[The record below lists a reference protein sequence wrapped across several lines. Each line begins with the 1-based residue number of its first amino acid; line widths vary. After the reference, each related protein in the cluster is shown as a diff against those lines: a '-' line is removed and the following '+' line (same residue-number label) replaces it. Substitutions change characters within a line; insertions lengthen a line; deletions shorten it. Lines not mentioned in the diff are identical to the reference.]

1 MHQINV
7 KVGGKN
13 FSVEWDGQDY
23 PDEQQLQKI
32 VQRIRDENPDKKL
45 KPASEVTALVV
56 DNGHFFELART
67 LARTYKKVYLYNNNI
82 SEAPKMDKFFM
93 GYGYEEIECVGSIYG
108 EHYDKA
114 DAVIFPDVGQGS
126 EQVKIAK
133 EKPVWGCRMAEALEL
148 DREWTK
154 KFLKK
159 IGMPVGPF
167 EVVMGIEELR
177 KFLKEHK
184 DYYVK
189 ISRWRGSFESFLS
202 SDYLSIDTDI
212 DSITHRL
219 GMMKYIQR
227 FVCEKALPDKVELGM
242 DCYTVNGEWPS
253 KCLGGIE
260 KKDAGYGGSVR
271 KWKDFPRP
279 VTELNE
285 KFSPYLKE
293 MGMCGNISTEGR
305 IGEDHKFFNIDNT
318 LRRPSPPG
326 ELMQEIYKN
335 EAEIIWQ
342 GANGVLVDPEE
353 AGKFGLQV
361 NIKSGNGR
369 DGEWQE
375 IEYPKEFDRN
385 VKLHN
390 ACIIKGRKY
399 IIPTPWHLEEIGGIV
414 AWGNSFKEAEKML
427 KEVAEQVK
435 GPTLIIDTE
444 SVVADVEK
452 ELEKSAA
459 LGLAMVP

>member
-1 MHQINV
+1 MGKIGIHNIQREGVIGYSIFDKSLYMELERTCYTSDVCDCGKRHCCHKKKVPDYIKELTPRQIKIFLDSYFLGDGGSSKSKNTTMARYYTSS
-7 KVGGKN
+7 KKLADNIQELLIKTGINGRITSRIKNGGKVRGRLIKSARPQYVVTERRTN
-13 FSVEWDGQDY
+13 CPSIAPQNIKT
-23 PDEQQLQKI
+23 EQFEGY
-32 VQRIRDENPDKKL
+32 VYD
-45 KPASEVTALVV
+45 VTVSPFHSILV
-56 DNGHFFELART
+56 R
-67 LARTYKKVYLYNNNI
+67 R
-82 SEAPKMDKFFM
+82 S
-93 GYGYEEIECVGSIYG
+93 
-108 EHYDKA
+108 
-114 DAVIFPDVGQGS
+114 
-126 EQVKIAK
+126 
-133 EKPVWGCRMAEALEL
+133 
-148 DREWTK
+148 
-154 KFLKK
+154 
-159 IGMPVGPF
+159 
-167 EVVMGIEELR
+167 GIP
-177 KFLKEHK
+177 
-184 DYYVK
+184 YW
-189 ISRWRGSFESFLS
+189 SGNSFESFLS